1 MEQLTVKI
9 LDREYRLS
17 CEPAERE
24 RLMAAVA
31 HVDAN
36 MQTIRAQGKIAGSE
50 RIAVFAALNIATELL
65 SRSSAKPRVRI
76 DEIPTSEAAVADEG
90 IVRRM
95 HSINALLDTA
105 LADQERL
112 F

>member
-9 LDREYRLS
+9 LDRDYRLS

-24 RLMAAVA
+24 RLLAAVA

-36 MQTIRAQGKIAGSE
+36 MKTIRAQGRIAGSE
-50 RIAVFAALNIATELL
+50 RIAVFAALNIATDLL
-65 SRSSAKPRVRI
+65 SRSSTKPRVRI
-76 DEIPTSEAAVADEG
+76 DEIAPSDPAVADEE

-95 HSINALLDTA
+95 QSIHALLDTA
-105 LADQERL
+105 LVDQERL